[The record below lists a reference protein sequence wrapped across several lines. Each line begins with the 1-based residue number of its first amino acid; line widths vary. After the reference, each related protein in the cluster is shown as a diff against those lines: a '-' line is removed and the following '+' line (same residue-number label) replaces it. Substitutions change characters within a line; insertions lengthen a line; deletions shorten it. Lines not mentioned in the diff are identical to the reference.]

1 MMFMDELSTTKKL
14 EKVQRLRNQEGGMNE
29 SGHTFILLVNVISKM
44 LRSILKRSCEW
55 CEFASFGGQVQT
67 KIDGWRILSVEA

>member
-14 EKVQRLRNQEGGMNE
+14 EKATRLRNQEGGMNE

-44 LRSILKRSCEW
+44 LRSILKRSCERW
-55 CEFASFGGQVQT
+55 VVSLVAKMKQRLMVGAIV
-67 KIDGWRILSVEA
+67 A